1 MELEKKVSDEAITK
15 NQLTAELQKMK
26 TMAYHKEEDFAKLQ
40 SHITTLKEEKV
51 SLTSRMEGLQASLK
65 ATEQSKQVTQELCT
79 TLEKE
84 IDRLKKQ
91 QKSYQKEN
99 AQLKQRLEEAKNNQK
114 TLDNLLLS
122 NQKQRAS
129 LDVTLASATKE
140 KSTLQQQLLDLH
152 ASQEERDRDHL
163 FQ

>member
-1 MELEKKVSDEAITK
+1 M
-15 NQLTAELQKMK
+15 
-26 TMAYHKEEDFAKLQ
+26 
-40 SHITTLKEEKV
+40 
-51 SLTSRMEGLQASLK
+51 
-65 ATEQSKQVTQELCT
+65 
-79 TLEKE
+79 
-84 IDRLKKQ
+84 KKQ

-114 TLDNLLLS
+114 TLDHLLLS

-140 KSTLQQQLLDLH
+140 RSSLQQRVLDLQ

-163 FQ
+163 L